1 MPRLTETLNKEPLS
15 KEGNPGLRA
24 ALNIE
29 GSNAF
34 EEPRTGPSSCMFAR
48 KLSLLRPFLGLGY
61 TYWWVEEEWAHILP
75 LTWDLTGVWCSL
87 ANPFNKDKHRLW
99 QKPTISSGEFCG
111 KWALAIPL
119 VGSWGLPMTHRPTP
133 FTWDRETKRGERIG
147 GKKSQKKTPPPPS
160 CPQT

>member
-15 KEGNPGLRA
+15 KEGNPCLRA

-48 KLSLLRPFLGLGY
+48 KLSLLRPFLGMGY
-61 TYWWVEEEWAHILP
+61 TCWWVEVEWAHILP
-75 LTWDLTGVWCSL
+75 LTWDLTGVWGSL

-99 QKPTISSGEFCG
+99 QKPTISSGVRSPYDPPTYPFY
-111 KWALAIPL
+111 L
-119 VGSWGLPMTHRPTP
+119 RP
-133 FTWDRETKRGERIG
+133 WDKERGEDRRQKIPKENPTSSKLSSDVVDSPG
-147 GKKSQKKTPPPPS
+147 GR
-160 CPQT
+160 CV